1 MKLTEK
7 QRRFCD
13 YYIETGNATESAIK
27 AGYSKKS
34 AKETGYENL
43 TKPHLKSYIDE
54 QLDKMH
60 SERVADGQEVL
71 EYLTSI
77 MRGEQK
83 EETLIGR
90 GEGEQGITD
99 IEVGAKDR
107 IKAAELLGKRHSL
120 FTDKVELEG
129 DVSLE
134 VIVDY
139 GDD

>member
-13 YYIETGNATESAIK
+13 YYILLGNATQAAIK
-27 AGYSKKS
+27 AGYSRKT
-34 AKETGYENL
+34 AKQTGAENL
-43 TKPHLKSYIDE
+43 TKPYLISYIDE
-54 QLDKMH
+54 QLDKLH
-60 SERVADGQEVL
+60 SERVADAQEVL

-77 MRGEQK
+77 MRGEEK
-83 EETLIGR
+83 EEVLIGR

-107 IKAAELLGKRHSL
+107 IKAAELLGKRFGL
-120 FTDKVELEG
+120 FTDRVDL
-129 DVSLE
+129 DANVSLE

-139 GDD
+139 GD